1 MIPKYKIIYSPLAAE
16 DLRSIYIYISGTL
29 KANLA
34 ATNQINFIRKAIRA
48 LETMPERFPLYSGS
62 ATTMKL
68 HKLPV
73 KNYVIFYTTLILM
86 PTQLTQ
92 FVYSMVGETQTVY

>member
-86 PTQLTQ
+86 PTQLT
-92 FVYSMVGETQTVY
+92 